1 MAAAFLCG
9 IVLGLCPPVAQHAT
23 SRSLLVAGFFV
34 AGSFVFAGILFT
46 KTRRLILAT
55 AAAVCAW
62 MLLGLVSACVAE
74 QPLPKDHILSLICAG
89 QIDLHTPL
97 RWHGTLRDEP
107 SRLPWGIGYEVE
119 LVGVDYQNQRVPTL
133 GGMRLSF
140 TRHPDDS
147 VLPDLHAGDEITVIT
162 QAKQPQVFRDEG
174 AFDRRAYLASQNIDV
189 VATLRAPELMTRVA
203 AARPSVSTVV
213 ARARRRLRD
222 EVDTLFASR
231 PEVAG
236 VLRAMLLGDRSF
248 IDRDEATDF
257 QRTGVFHVLVV
268 AGLHVGALAVF
279 LFWAGH
285 RLRLPLT
292 WSMLLTLSLLFAYVA
307 VVEQRPP
314 VLRAA
319 IMAAIVVLGG
329 FLYRRLDLLNS
340 AALAA
345 LILLVASPFAIRDS
359 SFQFTFVAI
368 GCIAGLAVPW
378 LERTTQ
384 P

>member
-1 MAAAFLCG
+1 M
-9 IVLGLCPPVAQHAT
+9 
-23 SRSLLVAGFFV
+23 
-34 AGSFVFAGILFT
+34 
-46 KTRRLILAT
+46 
-55 AAAVCAW
+55 
-62 MLLGLVSACVAE
+62 
-74 QPLPKDHILSLICAG
+74 
-89 QIDLHTPL
+89 
-97 RWHGTLRDEP
+97 
-107 SRLPWGIGYEVE
+107 
-119 LVGVDYQNQRVPTL
+119 
-133 GGMRLSF
+133 
-140 TRHPDDS
+140 
-147 VLPDLHAGDEITVIT
+147 
-162 QAKQPQVFRDEG
+162 
-174 AFDRRAYLASQNIDV
+174 
-189 VATLRAPELMTRVA
+189 
-203 AARPSVSTVV
+203 
-213 ARARRRLRD
+213 
-222 EVDTLFASR
+222 
-231 PEVAG
+231 
-236 VLRAMLLGDRSF
+236 
-248 IDRDEATDF
+248 
-257 QRTGVFHVLVV
+257 
-268 AGLHVGALAVF
+268 GALAVF